1 MPSTPEQRQKV
12 ELQRCLE
19 SFEGQFREWRARVEL
34 PEWGTHYS
42 QVHAATRLLEGLRD
56 GLKTTLDSGKDS
68 AGKSA
73 DLSLLEPL
81 VLSAWRVWEAFRS
94 RLSQRQEEMF
104 RAGLQ
109 AADELAWCV
118 RKPFADLLGS
128 ALPKEPALCY
138 LNGAVSPTALVRG
151 VPFAEE
157 AVRGEG
163 VHVEARKLLESLP
176 VPLISLPWTEV
187 FHAPS
192 MVSIAHETGHVLEVD
207 AKLEGALPG
216 VIAKAAD
223 DSNWKPWAKEIFA
236 DHIAMRACGRGF
248 AVFLAD
254 LLAPLKK
261 RGVRPMPAYPDYD
274 TRMELCFAALADMG
288 HAQQAGELRQE
299 WKNMSGT
306 VKSSPLADAVVK
318 ALAKMKVSGQNLSD
332 VITFNSDHESA
343 VLRIMRD
350 LRQNPAR
357 VSEQPA
363 THIAAAAACLF
374 HEEPEYFDDLA
385 RTQDIQQVM
394 LRAAGPSSR
403 RRAGRRVDLRL
414 RSMPAAKN
422 AAVADAAFEAHFQ
435 QGANL
440 LLDLLKQR
448 RRASSKPKPS
458 ASKS

>member
-1 MPSTPEQRQKV
+1 MPSTPEQRQKI

-19 SFEGQFREWRARVEL
+19 SFEGQFREWRARVER

-56 GLKTTLDSGKDS
+56 GLKTTLDTGKD
-68 AGKSA
+68 ATGKIT

-81 VLSAWRVWEAFRS
+81 VLSAWRVWEAFRG

-109 AADELAWCV
+109 AADELAWSV
-118 RKPFADLLGS
+118 RKPFAEVLGG

-157 AVRGEG
+157 AVRGEA
-163 VHVEARKLLESLP
+163 VHIEARQLLESLP

-192 MVSIAHETGHVLEVD
+192 MVSIAHETGHVLEID
-207 AKLEGALPG
+207 AKLEGSLPG
-216 VIAKAAD
+216 VVAKAAN

-248 AVFLAD
+248 VAFLAD

-288 HAQQAGELRQE
+288 HVQQADELRQE
-299 WKNMSGT
+299 WKNMSGA
-306 VKSSPLADAVVK
+306 VKPSPLTDAVVK
-318 ALAKMKVSGQNLSD
+318 ALAQMKVGGKTLSE
-332 VITFNSDHESA
+332 VIHFSADHDRA
-343 VLRIMRD
+343 VQRIMQD
-350 LRQNPAR
+350 LRQNPSR

-363 THIAAAAACLF
+363 TLIAAAAACLF
-374 HEEPEYFDDLA
+374 HEEPEYFDDLS

-394 LRAAGPSSR
+394 LRAAGPTSR
-403 RRAGRRVDLRL
+403 RRAGRRVDLR
-414 RSMPAAKN
+414 RTSMPAAKN
-422 AAVADAAFEAHFQ
+422 AAGADVAFEAHFQ
-435 QGANL
+435 QGANM

-448 RRASSKPKPS
+448 RLAESTPTDL
-458 ASKS
+458 

>member
-1 MPSTPEQRQKV
+1 
-12 ELQRCLE
+12 
-19 SFEGQFREWRARVEL
+19 
-34 PEWGTHYS
+34 
-42 QVHAATRLLEGLRD
+42 VHI
-56 GLKTTLDSGKDS
+56 
-68 AGKSA
+68 
-73 DLSLLEPL
+73 
-81 VLSAWRVWEAFRS
+81 
-94 RLSQRQEEMF
+94 
-104 RAGLQ
+104 
-109 AADELAWCV
+109 
-118 RKPFADLLGS
+118 
-128 ALPKEPALCY
+128 
-138 LNGAVSPTALVRG
+138 
-151 VPFAEE
+151 
-157 AVRGEG
+157 
-163 VHVEARKLLESLP
+163 EARKLLESLP

-288 HAQQAGELRQE
+288 HAQQADQLRDE
-299 WKNMSGT
+299 WGKMSNSQLGAKT
-306 VKSSPLADAVVK
+306 HTDAVVK
-318 ALAKMKVSGQNLSD
+318 ALAQMTVGSKKLSE
-332 VITFNSDHESA
+332 VIGFTSKDESE
-343 VLRIMRD
+343 VLRIMQD
-350 LRQNPAR
+350 LRQNPSR
-357 VSEQPA
+357 VNEQPA
-363 THIAAAAACLF
+363 TLIAAAAACLF

-394 LRAAGPSSR
+394 LRAAGPQSR
-403 RRAGRRVDLRL
+403 RRAGRRVDLRR

-422 AAVADAAFEAHFQ
+422 AAGADAAFEAHFQ
-435 QGANL
+435 QGASM

-448 RRASSKPKPS
+448 RRAKSKPKPS